1 MTGERWNRNE
11 IIVDDIF
18 AYHVAQNVA
27 NENEDLEPMS
37 MEECRHRED
46 WPKWKEAIDCELK
59 SLAKRKVFGP
69 VVLMPYGIKHVGY
82 NSCENEMRI
91 MKLLGIKHDWLPK
104 GSHKDLVLIMKRHIL
119 LWWMP

>member
-37 MEECRHRED
+37 MEKCRHRED
-46 WPKWKEAIDCELK
+46 WPK
-59 SLAKRKVFGP
+59 
-69 VVLMPYGIKHVGY
+69 
-82 NSCENEMRI
+82 
-91 MKLLGIKHDWLPK
+91 
-104 GSHKDLVLIMKRHIL
+104 
-119 LWWMP
+119 

>member
-59 SLAKRKVFGP
+59 LLAKRKVFGP
-69 VVLMPYGIKHVGY
+69 VLLTPYGIKPVGY
-82 NSCENEMRI
+82 KWVFVRKQNENHEVVRY
-91 MKLLGIKHDWLPK
+91 KA
-104 GSHKDLVLIMKRHIL
+104 
-119 LWWMP
+119 